1 MRMNQRNAVPWSI
14 WDFLASMTATILI
27 VKMSMRSYI
36 PPGVGALWLVAFAIC
51 RGIARARGCLTRCLG
66 GVIWFV
72 LYGPLILV
80 LIWHG
85 GYRNAVAL
93 FLNLLDH
100 GAGTILGRI
109 LVLFVEPF
117 GVMVVLLVMIGI
129 AMSRWAALNFILND
143 RVRLFF
149 FHTVFSILA
158 PVIVVV
164 TFIVSAPN
172 GREAVLNLGMLVA
185 ATLILEAISG
195 LSFAGASATRRK
207 N

>member
-1 MRMNQRNAVPWSI
+1 MRVNQRNVVPWSI
-14 WDFLASMTATILI
+14 WDFLAFMTATILI
-27 VKMSMRSYI
+27 VEMSMQSYI
-36 PPGVGALWLVAFAIC
+36 PPGVGAFWLVAFVIC
-51 RGIARARGCLTRCLG
+51 RAIARARGCLTRCLG

-109 LVLFVEPF
+109 LALFAGPFGVVVVLFVA
-117 GVMVVLLVMIGI
+117 LCY
-129 AMSRWAALNFILND
+129 AMSRWLALNFILND

-149 FHTVFSILA
+149 FHTVFSILG
-158 PVIVVV
+158 PVIVVL
-164 TFIVSAPN
+164 TFMVSAPN
-172 GREAVLNLGMLVA
+172 RREAVLNLGMLVA
-185 ATLILEAISG
+185 AILILEAIYV
-195 LSFAGASATRRK
+195 LVFAGASATGRK